1 MSESTPQDPIEE
13 YFRSIEAVPPLTDDE
28 ERDLWPA
35 MGLSSSASLAS
46 RFSWDRFKSGD
57 DAGEAKRRVIE
68 ANLKLAVSIAHRYE
82 GRGMILPDLVQEGNV
97 GLIRAVELFDP
108 SQAGR
113 FASFASQKIEE
124 AITHALG

>member
-13 YFRSIEAVPPLTDDE
+13 YLRSVEAVPPLTTDE

-35 MGLSSSASLAS
+35 I
-46 RFSWDRFKSGD
+46 KSGD

-68 ANLKLAVSIAHRYE
+68 ANLKLVVSIAHRYE
-82 GRGMILPDLVQEGNV
+82 GRGMIFTDLVQEGNV

-108 SQAGR
+108 SEAGR

-124 AITHALG
+124 ALTHALG